1 MERSTV
7 EYQIRLI
14 EPSDNAEIYQIIRSV
29 FEELDIAKPGTAYFD
44 SYLPYLYETYTTS
57 LSAYFVAEIN
67 GEIVGGAGIFP
78 TEGLEKDTCELVKMY
93 LSNKARGLGIGK
105 QLMNV
110 CLEKA
115 KELNYR
121 KVYLET
127 LPELKTALKMYEKFG
142 LKFIN
147 ESLGNTGHHSCSIRM
162 IKEI

>member
-1 MERSTV
+1 MEKSTIN
-7 EYQIRLI
+7 YKIRLI
-14 EPSDNAEIYQIIRSV
+14 EQSDNAAIYQIIRSV

-44 SYLPYLYETYTTS
+44 RYLPYLYETYTTS
-57 LSAYFVAEIN
+57 LSAYFVAEIK

-78 TEGLEKDTCELVKMY
+78 TDGLEKDTCELVKMY

-105 QLMNV
+105 HLMNV

-127 LPELKTALKMYEKFG
+127 LPELEAALKMYEKFG
-142 LKFIN
+142 FKYLNKT
-147 ESLGNTGHHSCSIRM
+147 LGNTGHHSCSVKM
-162 IKEI
+162 IMEF